1 MQKWKVEQEKATVGV
16 LKEFLKKYG
25 KDLDVEKEEARLG
38 KMFRES
44 AISIIE
50 DYGLPLTVDEY
61 AAEIMPFYI
70 ERWPQAKALPG
81 ADRLIKHLHKLGIPL
96 ALASNSV
103 RKNIDTKISY
113 QQDWKASFTVILG
126 GDEVEHGKPSPDI
139 FLEAARKM
147 GINASHCLVIED
159 SLVGVAAAKAAGM
172 KVVAVPSLHSQ
183 AHRYSIADYVLH
195 NLLEFQPELFG
206 LPAFEDWVQD
216 GLPIEPVFIKGLASD
231 GGEYKGTTLLNLSL
245 DKDSSASLPDQVWG
259 MYFGLAKLEMNKIFK
274 AVVSFG
280 WDLSSGTTKQTILL
294 TLVGESNE
302 KLFQEPLLLLIVG
315 YIRKLKYE
323 VVDITEEDM
332 NIAEAALDLFIF
344 THHKSNPLLEESSSE
359 E

>member
-1 MQKWKVEQEKATVGV
+1 MNKFCDTETPILSVIFDLDGTILNTEKATVGV

-70 ERWPQAKALPG
+70 ERWPQAKALPR

-113 QQDWKASFTVILG
+113 QQGWKASFTVILG
-126 GDEVEHGKPSPDI
+126 GDEVKHGKPSPDI

-183 AHRYSIADYVLH
+183 AHRYSIADHVLH

-206 LPAFEDWVQD
+206 LPAFED
-216 GLPIEPVFIKGLASD
+216 
-231 GGEYKGTTLLNLSL
+231 Y
-245 DKDSSASLPDQVWG
+245 KDSSASLPDQVWG
-259 MYFGLAKLEMNKIFK
+259 MYFGWAKLEMNKIFK

-280 WDLSSGTTKQTILL
+280 WDLSSGTTKRTILL

-302 KLFQEPLLLLIVG
+302 KLFQEPLQLLIVG

-344 THHKSNPLLEESSSE
+344 THHKSNSLLEESSPE

>member
-1 MQKWKVEQEKATVGV
+1 
-16 LKEFLKKYG
+16 
-25 KDLDVEKEEARLG
+25 
-38 KMFRES
+38 MFRES

-81 ADRLIKHLHKLGIPL
+81 ADRLIKHLYELGIPL
-96 ALASNSV
+96 ALASNSI

-147 GINASHCLVIED
+147 GINAFHCLVIKD
-159 SLVGVAAAKAAGM
+159 SPIGVAAAKAAGM

-245 DKDSSASLPDQVWG
+245 GKQNILHIDKDSSASLPDQVWG
-259 MYFGLAKLEMNKIFK
+259 IYFCWAKLEMNKIFK
-274 AVVSFG
+274 AVMSFG
-280 WDLSSGTTKQTILL
+280 WDLFSGTTKRTI
-294 TLVGESNE
+294 VRS
-302 KLFQEPLLLLIVG
+302 KQMRVI
-315 YIRKLKYE
+315 
-323 VVDITEEDM
+323 D
-332 NIAEAALDLFIF
+332 
-344 THHKSNPLLEESSSE
+344 
-359 E
+359 